1 MSTQAILAEF
11 ATQFGAFAA
20 AQKLYSV
27 GLPRERLQLFMH
39 VREMGMPSSSDTPT
53 TVVDETLRGTGPSSS
68 DALQKEP
75 FQSQLTGRTQL
86 TVELPCDLAEPE
98 LVQLLQVCGAERI
111 RHATAPDIAPN
122 PAMWPEPDRVTADD
136 AAQATAAAR
145 KGAGLETLGED
156 GSATDRRDR

>member
-11 ATQFGAFAA
+11 ATQFAAFAA
-20 AQKLYSV
+20 VQKLYSM

-39 VREMGMPSSSDTPT
+39 VREMGVPSSSDTPT
-53 TVVDETLRGTGPSSS
+53 MVVDETLRGTDPSSS

-75 FQSQLTGRTQL
+75 FQPQLTGRTQL

-98 LVQLLQVCGAERI
+98 LVQLLQGCGAERI
-111 RHATAPDIAPN
+111 RHAVVPDTAPN

-136 AAQATAAAR
+136 AAQARAAAR
-145 KGAGLETLGED
+145 RGAGLEASEED
-156 GSATDRRDR
+156 GSANDRRDR